1 MVGLHNVASIGKMKI
16 HHGIIWALVERWR
29 PETNT
34 FHFNFGEATIT
45 LEDVA
50 YIYGLPIDGRLVTG
64 RTIARVEEM
73 RALCHEL
80 LGRVPNQAM
89 DCMGAQIKYTWF
101 RLHFGICPEGASEEI
116 VQRYTRAYLFC
127 LVAQQICSNTSGSRG
142 NGYLLELFRT
152 FERYAWGPA
161 CLANLYRSLGRATR
175 LKDGIRTLTGPL
187 QLLQVIYVVC
197 DQMIFMF

>member
-50 YIYGLPIDGRLVTG
+50 YIYGLPINGRLVTG

-80 LGRVPNQAM
+80 LGRVRNQAM

-127 LVAQQICSNTSGSRG
+127 LVAQQICSNTSG
-142 NGYLLELFRT
+142 
-152 FERYAWGPA
+152 
-161 CLANLYRSLGRATR
+161 
-175 LKDGIRTLTGPL
+175 
-187 QLLQVIYVVC
+187 
-197 DQMIFMF
+197 